1 MPAPAR
7 KLECH
12 ERAIDEPGRTL
23 RRGPRVSRISLD
35 PVQARALGVLLEKQ
49 ITTPDAYPLSL
60 NALVA
65 GCNQKSNRDPV
76 MTLGE
81 AAVRD
86 AVEALVAATLAR
98 EQGSAGGRT
107 RRFSHRLDS
116 RLFGELEFSREERAV
131 LCVLLLRGP
140 QTPGEIRARTD
151 RLAQFADLAALE
163 AVIERLAGRA
173 DGPHV
178 EALAREPGRREV
190 RYRQLFCTQGAP
202 AAQPQPYR
210 AAPPSQASAAR
221 PEADALQAL
230 EARLRA
236 AEARIAALEA
246 LVVAPGLAGSDGP

>member
-49 ITTPDAYPLSL
+49 VTTPDAYPLSL

-140 QTPGEIRARTD
+140 QTVGEIRSRTSRMFEFIDLAHVEITLQALMPPAAALVAQLPRQPGQKEVRYGHTLSGEPEPAPAAGPAEASVPATD
-151 RLAQFADLAALE
+151 RVAALE
-163 AVIERLAGRA
+163 DTV
-173 DGPHV
+173 
-178 EALAREPGRREV
+178 
-190 RYRQLFCTQGAP
+190 
-202 AAQPQPYR
+202 AA
-210 AAPPSQASAAR
+210 
-221 PEADALQAL
+221 
-230 EARLRA
+230 LRA
-236 AEARIAALEA
+236 ELDQLRERFDAFLEEFR
-246 LVVAPGLAGSDGP
+246 